1 MSLRPRF
8 LAIADKALA
17 VQIVLVVS
25 GTALAFGGAVW
36 WMKPALAALVVLMLA
51 TWVARSM
58 LRRRWVL
65 LKSPLA
71 FLGLAA
77 LGLALFQLTPL
88 PGRLASVVSPRART
102 VHALGALPDRV

>member
-17 VQIVLVVS
+17 AQIILVVS
-25 GTALAFGGAVW
+25 GTALGFGGAVW
-36 WMKPALAALVVLMLA
+36 WMKPALAAAVVLMTA

-58 LRRRWVL
+58 LRGCWVF
-65 LKSPLA
+65 LKSPLT

-77 LGLALFQLTPL
+77 LGLALIQLTPL

-102 VHALGALPDRV
+102 VHALGVLPDSA